1 MRYFILTSCIF
12 FLAYN
17 ISAQTLQSDIVLSD
31 YARITQMQDSL
42 NSPKQSFA
50 IRSTS
55 QYWSEKLNDTFSLN
69 TKGKFRWVQAGY
81 TLQNNS
87 NISVGWNDGTLY
99 PSVGMQQR
107 FTVGAHYQWHNWSIH
122 LQPEFVTAANK
133 DPQEYTIDP
142 TTPNFIARYYL
153 YMINKIDNH
162 YRFGTSSINT
172 IFPGQSSIRY
182 NTNNIS
188 LGISTEN
195 LWWGPG
201 IRNSLVLTNNAP
213 GFLHFTF
220 NSRKP
225 IATKWGNIEFQTVL
239 GQLQNSQ
246 YEAPDNAYMRTVWAG
261 GIAEKS
267 NIPRGIFGYMFSWN
281 PKWTRNLHIGFTGAS
296 YFYTSPVE
304 VKPTALIIDSENKS
318 GAASLGALFFRY
330 VMPKEQAEVY
340 FEYGR
345 SNRWANPFNV
355 FGDTIPTGY
364 TAGFRKLFV
373 SPSRGKSLTSS
384 NKGGKGGVLLSAEIT
399 QLQLPDARSIFNQ
412 ASVYGPPKTNSW
424 YTNAFIGQGYSN
436 NGQVMGASIG
446 PGSNSETLNISWVR
460 GMKRIGIQAERITFN
475 NDFYTYNFFSGVV
488 GSGIAYKQWADLNLA
503 LQAQWDFNNVL
514 LTASI
519 QRTKSLNYR
528 WTKLENTFADPSPLS
543 DRVNMQVQFGLTYFF
558 AKK

>member
-1 MRYFILTSCIF
+1 MKYFILIFFIF
-12 FLAYN
+12 FLAQ
-17 ISAQTLQSDIVLSD
+17 IGFAQTLQSDIVLAD
-31 YARITQMQDSL
+31 YARIAQMQDSL
-42 NSPKQSFA
+42 NVPKQSFA

-69 TKGKFRWVQAGY
+69 TKGIFKWVQAGY
-81 TLQNNS
+81 TFQNNS
-87 NISVGWNDGTLY
+87 TTSVGWNDGSLY
-99 PSVGMQQR
+99 PSVGSQQR
-107 FTVGAHYQWHNWSIH
+107 FTIGAHFQWHNWSIH

-133 DPQEYTIDP
+133 EPQEYIIDP
-142 TTPNFIARYYL
+142 TSPNFIARYYL

-162 YRFGTSSINT
+162 YRFGTASINT

-213 GFLHFTF
+213 GFFHFTF

-225 IATKWGNIEFQTVL
+225 IATKWGNFEFQTVL
-239 GQLQNSQ
+239 GQLQNSKF
-246 YEAPDNAYMRTVWAG
+246 EAPDNAYMRTVWAG
-261 GIAEKS
+261 GIQQKS
-267 NIPRGIFGYMFSWN
+267 TVPRGMFGYIFSFN
-281 PKWTRNLHIGFTGAS
+281 PKWTRNLHVGFSGAS
-296 YFYTSPVE
+296 YFYTSPVA
-304 VKPTALIIDSENKS
+304 VTPSVLVIDAENKS
-318 GAASLGALFFRY
+318 GSASLGALFFRY

-345 SNRWANPFNV
+345 SNRWANPFNI

-364 TAGFRKLFV
+364 TAGFRKLFTR
-373 SPSRGKSLTSS
+373 PFRGDGSTKSSQR
-384 NKGGKGGVLLSAEIT
+384 GGILLSAEIS

-446 PGSNSETLNISWVR
+446 PGSNSETLNISWVK
-460 GMKRIGIQAERITFN
+460 GLKRIGIQAERITYN
-475 NDFYTYNFFSGVV
+475 NDFFTYNFFSGIV
-488 GSGIAYKQWADLNLA
+488 GSGVAYKQWVDLNLA
-503 LQAQWDFNNVL
+503 FQAQWDFNNLL
-514 LTASI
+514 LTASF

-543 DRVNMQVQFGLTYFF
+543 DRVNMQLQFGLTYFF

>member
-1 MRYFILTSCIF
+1 MRNTFLF
-12 FLAYN
+12 FSFLLAVLN
-17 ISAQTLQSDIVLSD
+17 LSAQTLQSDIVLSD
-31 YARITQMQDSL
+31 YERIAQMQDSI
-42 NSPKQSFA
+42 NAPKQSFA

-55 QYWSEKLNDTFSLN
+55 QYWSEKLNDTFSIKS
-69 TKGKFRWVQAGY
+69 KGKFRWVQAGY

-87 NISVGWNDGTLY
+87 TTSVGWNDGSLY
-99 PSVGMQQR
+99 PSVGLQQR
-107 FTVGAHYQWHNWSIH
+107 FTIGAHYQWHNWSIH
-122 LQPEFVTAANK
+122 LQPEFVSAANK
-133 DPQEYTIDP
+133 EPQEYVIDP
-142 TTPNFIARYYL
+142 TSPNYIARYYL
-153 YMINKIDNH
+153 YIINKIDNH

-239 GQLQNSQ
+239 GQLQNAK
-246 YEAPDNAYMRTVWAG
+246 YESPDNAYMRTVWPG
-261 GIAEKS
+261 GIAKKS
-267 NIPRGIFGYMFSWN
+267 SVQRGMFGYIFSWN
-281 PKWTRNLHIGFTGAS
+281 PKWTRNLHIGFAGAS
-296 YFYTSPVE
+296 YFYSSPVA
-304 VKPTALIIDSENKS
+304 VNPSVLIIDAENKS

-330 VMPKEQAEVY
+330 LLPKEQAEVY

-364 TAGFRKLFV
+364 TAGFRKLFIR
-373 SPSRGKSLTSS
+373 PFRGDGSTSS
-384 NKGGKGGVLLSAEIT
+384 SQRGGILLSAEIT

-412 ASVYGPPKTNSW
+412 SSVYGPPKTNSW

-446 PGSNSETLNISWVR
+446 PGSNSQTLNISWIK
-460 GMKRIGIQAERITFN
+460 GMKRIGIQAERIAYN

-503 LQAQWDFNNVL
+503 IQAQWDFSNVL
-514 LTASI
+514 FTASV

-558 AKK
+558 HRP